1 MKCEDVSSF
10 LTPLTGVELPQSIRI
25 GQRLKGL
32 VGRVGMAIATWV
44 TQSSE
49 LKVSER
55 CDRHGNVYYQVYDP
69 LNRTSA
75 SFGSEAEIRAWLEQ
89 RYYR

>member
-10 LTPLTGVELPQSIRI
+10 FTPLPDVELSQNVGI

-32 VGRVGMAIATWV
+32 VGKVGRAIATWV
-44 TQSSE
+44 VQSSE
-49 LKVSER
+49 LKVFER
-55 CDRHGNVYYQVYDP
+55 CDHHGNLYYQVYDP